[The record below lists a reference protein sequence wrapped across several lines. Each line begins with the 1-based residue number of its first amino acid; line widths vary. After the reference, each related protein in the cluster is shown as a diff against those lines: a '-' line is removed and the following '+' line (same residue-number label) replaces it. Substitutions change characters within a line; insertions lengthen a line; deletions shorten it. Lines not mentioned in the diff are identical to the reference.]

1 MKALPTEG
9 FLFLMQRIIS
19 YYRYFNLL
27 SLDVAMGATISALF
41 LIKLFSVDIRLQGLL
56 CLGLTVWLIY
66 TMDHLVDASKLKSQ
80 ASTERHRFHQRNFRA
95 ILVLAVVI
103 LLTIIPLL
111 FFIYKPVLSMGI
123 GLGVLVVLYF
133 IVQRK
138 LSFLKELVGAML
150 YSVGVMLPVIA
161 LSELS
166 YYSLIEIPSIL
177 FFNTALINLVLF
189 SWFDK
194 DKDKL
199 DNHPSLVTRVG
210 DGMSK
215 GILYFL
221 FFLQMVL
228 FVYALRNG
236 ISHLVLMVFAAMY
249 LVLLLI
255 FVRSG
260 WFAINDRYRLAGDA
274 VFLLPL
280 FYLIY

>member
-1 MKALPTEG
+1 
-9 FLFLMQRIIS
+9 MQRILS

-27 SLDVAMGATISALF
+27 SLDVAIGATISALF
-41 LIKLFSVDIRLQGLL
+41 LTKIFEVDFRMQGLL

-66 TMDHLVDASKLKSQ
+66 TMDHLVDASKLKNQ

-123 GLGVLVVLYF
+123 GLGILVVIYF

-138 LSFLKELVGAML
+138 LSFLKEFLGAML

-166 YYSLIEIPSIL
+166 FNSLIAIPSIL

-189 SWFDK
+189 SWFDR

-199 DNHPSLVTRVG
+199 DNHPSLVTSVG
-210 DGMSK
+210 DKLSK

-221 FFLQMVL
+221 FAFQMAVFIYAFGTGMSYL
-228 FVYALRNG
+228 MLLIFV
-236 ISHLVLMVFAAMY
+236 AMY

-255 FVRSG
+255 FVQSR
-260 WFAINDRYRLAGDA
+260 WFALNDRYRLAGDA

-280 FYLIY
+280 IYLIH

>member
-80 ASTERHRFHQRNFRA
+80 ASTKRHRFHQRNFRA

-221 FFLQMVL
+221 FFVQMVL

>member
-1 MKALPTEG
+1 
-9 FLFLMQRIIS
+9 MQRIIS

-221 FFLQMVL
+221 FFVQMVL